1 MIDMISLFSQMDV
14 EQFRLFGIKIINVED
29 FFELLI
35 RFALN
40 LVVIYVI
47 VQKIYKDRGNKEFS
61 FSFYAVGISIFLLA
75 FLLNSV
81 KLELGFALGL
91 FAIFG
96 IIRYRTDV
104 IPIKEMTYLF
114 VVIAIA
120 VINALSNKKVSYIEL
135 LFTNLFFIVALTI
148 LEKTYHLKSFAS
160 LDVVYDNIEELSA
173 MNDNEL
179 KEDLETRTG
188 FNIHKF
194 EVKNINL
201 QQGIAKI
208 KVYYYSFDADA

>member
-1 MIDMISLFSQMDV
+1 MISLFSQMDV